1 MRSFAGKGSLAL
13 ALGAG
18 LGAALV
24 VLLVAPSAPAQ
35 RRERRR
41 EAAPEPARAIA
52 ADATVQWTVFVS
64 AYGDHPAQRT
74 VASAEP
80 AAIPV
85 PIAGWQCTHSAP
97 NRARLN
103 DTNWSEVRTLEC
115 THGDAVVSTTG
126 FCQVAG
132 ASWGARAGVLAL
144 GARTDASR
152 VTVTLD
158 CAVVERAP
166 ADP

>member
-1 MRSFAGKGSLAL
+1 MPAPQPPSRNPVSRLLPATIAATLAVALSSLAF
-13 ALGAG
+13 
-18 LGAALV
+18 
-24 VLLVAPSAPAQ
+24 APSAPAQ
-35 RRERRR
+35 RRERRT
-41 EAAPEPARAIA
+41 PPAERMVPP
-52 ADATVQWTVFVS
+52 DATVQWTVFVS

-74 VASAEP
+74 VATAEP

-97 NRARLN
+97 TRARLN

-126 FCQVAG
+126 FCQIAG

-158 CAVVERAP
+158 CAVV
-166 ADP
+166 D

>member
-1 MRSFAGKGSLAL
+1 MPASPAPSRRSVSRLVSI
-13 ALGAG
+13 
-18 LGAALV
+18 ALV
-24 VLLVAPSAPAQ
+24 ATLSVATLSVLAITASAQ
-35 RRERRR
+35 RRRRP
-41 EAAPEPARAIA
+41 EPEPAAVP
-52 ADATVQWTVFVS
+52 ADAVVQWTVFVS
-64 AYGDHPAQRT
+64 AYGEHPAQRT

-126 FCQVAG
+126 FCQVSG
-132 ASWGARAGVLAL
+132 PSWGARAGVLAL
-144 GARTDASR
+144 GSRTDASR

-158 CAVVERAP
+158 CAVI
-166 ADP
+166 D